1 MKSHSQIHIL
11 NHHKWQTYE
20 MPTMKVIY
28 GIKNSLNLVYTW
40 SLEWSKYV
48 NAKTRKFKLQKEQKK
63 EITSVKEEKIT
74 WDLQLVI
81 SGPEEFPLVNL

>member
-1 MKSHSQIHIL
+1 MIQNLKFVKYIQ
-11 NHHKWQTYE
+11 K
-20 MPTMKVIY
+20 
-28 GIKNSLNLVYTW
+28 KNIYTW

-48 NAKTRKFKLQKEQKK
+48 NAKTRKFKPQKEQKK

>member
-1 MKSHSQIHIL
+1 MIQNLKFVKYIQ
-11 NHHKWQTYE
+11 K
-20 MPTMKVIY
+20 
-28 GIKNSLNLVYTW
+28 KNIYTW

-48 NAKTRKFKLQKEQKK
+48 NAKTRKFKLQKEEKK

>member
-1 MKSHSQIHIL
+1 MIQNLKFVKYIQ
-11 NHHKWQTYE
+11 K
-20 MPTMKVIY
+20 
-28 GIKNSLNLVYTW
+28 KNIYTW

-63 EITSVKEEKIT
+63 EITLVKEEKIT